1 MSSSAVARGVPPTR
15 IEDMQVADDSDAQGL
30 KEYYL
35 HKIQSAEQKIVDKT
49 QNLRRLEAQRNAL
62 NAKVR
67 LLKDELNLLQEPGM
81 SVAEV
86 VKIIG
91 KKKVLVKQQPEGKYV
106 VDIADDIDISKLT
119 PSTRVALQ

>member
-1 MSSSAVARGVPPTR
+1 MQNVDG
-15 IEDMQVADDSDAQGL
+15 EDTQGL

-67 LLKDELNLLQEPGM
+67 MLKDELNLLQESGM
-81 SVAEV
+81 LVAEV
-86 VKIIG
+86 VKVIG
-91 KKKVLVKQQPEGKYV
+91 KKKVLVKQQPDGKLV
-106 VDIADDIDISKLT
+106 
-119 PSTRVALQ
+119 